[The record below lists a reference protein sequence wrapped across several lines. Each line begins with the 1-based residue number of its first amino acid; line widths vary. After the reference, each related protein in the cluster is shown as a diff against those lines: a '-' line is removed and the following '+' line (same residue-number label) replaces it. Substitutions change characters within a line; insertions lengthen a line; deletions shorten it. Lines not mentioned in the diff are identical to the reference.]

1 MVLPD
6 QTDEEI
12 IVKYLDGEDD
22 ALNLLIQRYIKSIYN
37 FVYRYAKNSQDA
49 EDITQDVFLLVWKHI
64 KKFDGQKSFR
74 AWIFTIARNT
84 SLNWIKKKKPILFSE
99 LQAISLQDN
108 NSSEDPFDIADESVI
123 SIEEV
128 IDALIRNEHV
138 KDAMETL
145 SFQYQNIIS
154 MRIDG
159 GFKFQEIADVL
170 NQPINTIQ
178 SNYRR
183 ALLKLKI
190 SLEPLIDKGI

>member
-1 MVLPD
+1 MIPQNIPD
-6 QTDEEI
+6 KEI

-37 FVYRYAKNSQDA
+37 FVYRYAKNSRDA
-49 EDITQDVFLLVWKHI
+49 EDITQDVFILVWKHI

-84 SLNWIKKKKPILFSE
+84 SLNWIKKKKPVLFSE
-99 LQAISLQDN
+99 LQTVSLQDDDP
-108 NSSEDPFDIADESVI
+108 SEELFNIADESII
-123 SIEEV
+123 SIEES
-128 IDALIRNEHV
+128 IDALIRNRHV

-145 SFQYQNIIS
+145 SPQYQNIIS

-159 GFKFQEIADVL
+159 GFTFQEIADVL
-170 NQPINTIQ
+170 DQSINTIQ

-183 ALLKLKI
+183 ALLKLKTF
-190 SLEPLIDKGI
+190 LEPLIDKGI

>member
-6 QTDEEI
+6 KTDEEI

-37 FVYRYAKNSQDA
+37 FVYRYAKNSRDA
-49 EDITQDVFLLVWKHI
+49 EDITQDVFILVWKHI
-64 KKFDGQKSFR
+64 KKFDGQKNFR
-74 AWIFTIARNT
+74 TWIFTIARNT

-99 LQAISLQDN
+99 LQAVSLRDN

-128 IDALIRNEHV
+128 IDTLIRNEHV

-145 SFQYQNIIS
+145 SPQYQNIIS

-159 GFKFQEIADVL
+159 SFTFQEIADVL

>member
-1 MVLPD
+1 MSSQD
-6 QTDEEI
+6 ITDEEI

-49 EDITQDVFLLVWKHI
+49 EDITQDVFILVWKHI

-84 SLNWIKKKKPILFSE
+84 SLNWIKKKKPVLFSE
-99 LQAISLQDN
+99 LQAIFIQDN
-108 NSSEDPFDIADESVI
+108 DPSEDSFDIADESIV
-123 SIEEV
+123 SIEEAT
-128 IDALIRNEHV
+128 DALIRNKHV
-138 KDAMETL
+138 KDAIETL
-145 SFQYQNIIS
+145 SPQYQNILS

-159 GFKFQEIADVL
+159 GFTFQEIADVL
-170 NQPINTIQ
+170 DQSINTIQ
-178 SNYRR
+178 SDYRR

-190 SLEPLIDKGI
+190 FLGPLIDKGI